1 MLSAPHSTCRAA
13 SPPTGFLSDYVET
26 RVPCQIRR
34 FGRSGRALPTR
45 LGSGFAAG
53 QRRNLK
59 RKFLD
64 MENAIRTQLR
74 TFGLSLGRVG
84 RTEFETRVRQL
95 VAGDQLI
102 ASLID

>member
-34 FGRSGRALPTR
+34 FGRSGRALRTR
-45 LGSGFAAG
+45 LGSRFNAG

-64 MENAIRTQLR
+64 MENAIRPLNQNVRAQTRQ
-74 TFGLSLGRVG
+74 GLAAPNSTRGCAGCGR
-84 RTEFETRVRQL
+84 
-95 VAGDQLI
+95 
-102 ASLID
+102 